1 MLLKKQTVW
10 LLTMLSLVVV
20 LSVYYITSP
29 EPQNGNLASLDS
41 QEKTDEKGEE
51 AGEEPKEES
60 GKNEADGAVISKVE
74 NDEQFDALRLDL
86 EDQRSQRKAELQAIV
101 ASTDLPVDQR
111 NQAFDEM
118 KELDTISNKESV
130 LETLIKSMGYEDA
143 LVRADGEKVR
153 ITIKAEEHTPAEANE
168 IIQMVRSELGS
179 LQAVA
184 VTFQPE
190 K

>member
-29 EPQNGNLASLDS
+29 EPNRSNLANV
-41 QEKTDEKGEE
+41 EE
-51 AGEEPKEES
+51 QKENVSEETAKEE
-60 GKNEADGAVISKVE
+60 GKSVETSDEDAVISGIAS
-74 NDEQFDALRLDL
+74 DEQFEALRLDL

-101 ASTDLPVDQR
+101 ASTDLPVEQR
-111 NQAFDEM
+111 NKAYDEM
-118 KELDTISNKESV
+118 KDLDTISKKENV
-130 LETLIKSMGYEDA
+130 LETLIKTMGYEDA

-153 ITIKAEEHTPAEANE
+153 ITVKAQDHTPAEANE
-168 IIQMVRSELGS
+168 IIQMVRSELGAY
-179 LQAVA
+179 QAVA

>member
-29 EPQNGNLASLDS
+29 DPNQSNLATVE
-41 QEKTDEKGEE
+41 QE
-51 AGEEPKEES
+51 EES
-60 GKNEADGAVISKVE
+60 AATEENAESTESTESADGETIISEVAS
-74 NDEQFDALRLDL
+74 DEQFEALRLTLD
-86 EDQRSQRKAELQAIV
+86 DQRSEMKEEFQEIV
-101 ASTDLPVDQR
+101 ASTDLPVEQR
-111 NQAFDEM
+111 NAAYEKMQ
-118 KELDTISNKESV
+118 ELDSVAQKEGV
-130 LETLIKSMGYEDA
+130 LETLIKTMGYEDA
-143 LVRADGEKVR
+143 LVRADGDKVR
-153 ITIKAEEHTPAEANE
+153 VTVKSKEHSATEANE
-168 IIQMVRSELGS
+168 IIQMVRNELGS